1 MRVRSLQAEILSG
14 MVLLMVAATSL
25 LAVILVAYL
34 LHQQEAQ
41 AARLV
46 YLLTPQLEAEAHSP
60 GSQGLQG
67 VTWWELDDG
76 DEILRRTVGAGAI
89 DADSLEFARD
99 ARARGRAVYRAAY
112 PWEPIRYALPLTAS
126 GRVAIARIEPAAPSV
141 LGLTPLSLIL
151 VVLLGDILVFTA
163 FGSYLI
169 RRRVVAPLR
178 SFGQASREMAAGGFE
193 TRLAQGATV
202 EVAEASEAF
211 NSMAESLKRRT
222 ESLETLNADLRSSNL
237 ELHQAKRG
245 LERAERLAVV
255 GRLSAGVAHEIGNPM
270 GAMLALMD
278 LVNRDASLSEAARE
292 RLERAMAQGVRVRS
306 ILRQLLDFA
315 TPTRSERKA
324 FDLLAAAKECAE
336 LLWAQRS
343 YAEIVIDIDSE
354 PDLPHVLGDH
364 GESSQV
370 ILNLLL
376 NAAEALMALDAEDL
390 AEDEPRRISICLR
403 ARSWQERPE
412 LAPIDAVEC
421 VVCDNGPGIAEEDR
435 ERIFDPFFT
444 TKPVGQGTGM
454 GLANSLRLAERQL
467 GKLECLPG
475 CEGKGAAFLF
485 GLPVAGSAGYSIP

>member
-25 LAVILVAYL
+25 LAVILISYL
-34 LHQQEAQ
+34 LHQQGAQ

-46 YLLTPQLEAEAHSP
+46 SLLTPQLEAEARTP
-60 GSQGLQG
+60 GFQGLEG
-67 VTWWELDDG
+67 VIWWELADSG
-76 DEILRRTVGAGAI
+76 EVVTRTLGAPVI
-89 DADSLEFARD
+89 DADSLQLARD
-99 ARARGRAVYRAAY
+99 ARARGRALYRAAY
-112 PWEPIRYALPLTAS
+112 PWEPIRYALPLAPP
-126 GRVAIARIEPAAPSV
+126 GRVAIAWIPPAAPAV

-151 VVLLGDILVFTA
+151 FVLLGDVLVFTA

-193 TRLAQGATV
+193 TRLSQGATA

-211 NSMAESLKRRT
+211 NSMAESLQRRT
-222 ESLETLNADLRSSNL
+222 EALEKLNADLRSSNL

-278 LVNRDASLSEAARE
+278 LVNRDDSLSEAAHE
-292 RLERAMAQGVRVRS
+292 RLERAMGQGVRVRS

-315 TPTRSERKA
+315 SPARSEREA
-324 FDLLAAAKECAE
+324 FDLLEVAEECAE
-336 LLWAQRS
+336 LLRAQWAF
-343 YAEIVIDIDSE
+343 AEIAIAIESE
-354 PDLPHVLGDH
+354 PGLPRVRGDR

-376 NAAEALMALDAEDL
+376 NAAEALTAFDVGEST
-390 AEDEPRRISICLR
+390 EDEPLRISMDLCVR
-403 ARSWQERPE
+403 PWQERPE

-421 VVCDNGPGIAEEDR
+421 VVCDNGAGIAEEDR

-444 TKPVGQGTGM
+444 TKPVGQGTGL

-485 GLPVAGSAGYSIP
+485 GLPVA